1 MGLTNPLLYLFII
14 PVLLFFIS
22 KPLLLK
28 NAKRLGLQRT
38 NFLGNPVALG
48 YGLTIWLMCLVSF
61 GSLMWLIP
69 EAPVYLMLL
78 ITTGWFGLLG
88 AIDDLFGKR
97 EGEPKGLKGHFSAL
111 FKGRITT
118 GLIKAVGGLLGA
130 VWLGGITAQQP
141 WQWPVHTLL
150 IALSANAINLFDLR
164 PGRAIS
170 ISLVALPVCMILAIR
185 AVQVHFSVGLFLL
198 WSLCFSWQKEDAQ
211 GKAMMGDSG
220 SNLLGAVMGVS
231 LAICLPA
238 WASVS
243 WLVVLILLH
252 VAAERVSFSQVIERT
267 PWLARLDALT
277 GLRKPARKTTR

>member
-1 MGLTNPLLYLFII
+1 MGLTNPLLYLLLV
-14 PVLLFFIS
+14 PLLLFFIS

-28 NAKRLGLQRT
+28 YAKRMGLQRT

-48 YGLTIWLMCLVSF
+48 YGMTIWLLCLVLF
-61 GSLMWLIP
+61 GTMVWLVDEVP
-69 EAPVYLMLL
+69 FYLMLL
-78 ITTGWFGLLG
+78 ITTGWYGLLG
-88 AIDDLFGKR
+88 TIDDLFGKR
-97 EGEPKGLKGHFSAL
+97 DGEPKGLKGHFSAL

-130 VWLGGITAQQP
+130 VWLGGITAQHT
-141 WQWPVHTLL
+141 WQWPVNTLL

-164 PGRAIS
+164 PGRAIT
-170 ISLVALPVCMILAIR
+170 ISLVALAVCAILAFQESQIYL
-185 AVQVHFSVGLFLL
+185 FIGLILI
-198 WSLCFSWQKEDAQ
+198 WSMCFFWRKEDAQ
-211 GKAMMGDSG
+211 AKAMMGDSG

-252 VAAERVSFSQVIERT
+252 VAAERVSFSQLIERT
-267 PWLARLDALT
+267 PWLARIDSLT